1 MIRFVPNALTV
12 GRLFL
17 SVIFLWMVLHSP
29 KAEHRT
35 ALLDGAFVMFL
46 VAAITD
52 IIDGHVARRFN
63 VTSKFGRIVDPLA
76 DKVLVCGAFI
86 CFAWIGEPKLFGL
99 SFNTLRVIHWSVVGI
114 LILREA
120 YVTIIRQWAESKGL
134 NFAAT
139 RSGKLYIAE
148 RKSTVL
154 RVLTDY
160 SAESTATYQDLDL
173 APHSR
178 SRPVQPVAL
187 FVDANGTLHVA
198 DRAKK
203 LGVRS
208 VPAVVIDGN
217 LADCCAGRGPD
228 EATLKAAGLGQPLT

>member
-1 MIRFVPNALTV
+1 MIRFIPNALTI

-17 SVIFLWMVLHSP
+17 SLIFLWMVLYSP
-29 KAEHRT
+29 KADHAT
-35 ALLDGAFVMFL
+35 SLLDGAFALFL

-52 IIDGHVARRFN
+52 VIDGHVARRFN

-99 SFNTLRVIHWSVVGI
+99 SFETLRVIHWSVVGI

-139 RSGKLYIAE
+139 RSGKVKMLLQSIAIG
-148 RKSTVL
+148 TVL
-154 RVLTDY
+154 VKMAHVPDQAWGHWVTSVIFLVMVG
-160 SAESTATYQDLDL
+160 ATIFSGIRAGQRLSHAQPNATE
-173 APHSR
+173 AP
-178 SRPVQPVAL
+178 
-187 FVDANGTLHVA
+187 T
-198 DRAKK
+198 
-203 LGVRS
+203 
-208 VPAVVIDGN
+208 PA
-217 LADCCAGRGPD
+217 
-228 EATLKAAGLGQPLT
+228 T

>member
-17 SVIFLWMVLHSP
+17 SVIFLGMVLYSP
-29 KAEHRT
+29 EAENATH
-35 ALLDGAFVMFL
+35 LLDGAFVMFL

-86 CFAWIGEPKLFGL
+86 SFAWIGEPKLFDL
-99 SFNTLRVIHWSVVGI
+99 SFNTLRVIHWSVVAI

-139 RSGKLYIAE
+139 RSGKVKMLLQSIAIG
-148 RKSTVL
+148 TVL
-154 RVLTDY
+154 VKMAHVRDQAWGDWFTSVVFLLMVG
-160 SAESTATYQDLDL
+160 ATIFSGIRASQRLSHAQPEPAK
-173 APHSR
+173 APS
-178 SRPVQPVAL
+178 PT
-187 FVDANGTLHVA
+187 N
-198 DRAKK
+198 
-203 LGVRS
+203 
-208 VPAVVIDGN
+208 
-217 LADCCAGRGPD
+217 
-228 EATLKAAGLGQPLT
+228 